1 MLLQTPLLG
10 LRASRDQKPQFL
22 RAPESSRI
30 RPLPDRIC
38 NVAAGIAS
46 EMRQPPGDGGLM
58 SRIPSDLRPIIISA
72 AQSGSNYKTA
82 MYLSRDH
89 QPCKMLRRLRCNR
102 RATKHFHGGAT

>member
-10 LRASRDQKPQFL
+10 PRSSRDQKPQFL

-30 RPLPDRIC
+30 C
-38 NVAAGIAS
+38 NVAAGRLAS
-46 EMRQPPGDGGLM
+46 EMRQPLGDGGLM
-58 SRIPSDLRPIIISA
+58 SRIPSDLRPTIISA

-102 RATKHFHGGAT
+102 RAPKHFHGGAT